1 METSNEVT
9 RALKSLNDIEKNVRV
24 ALKKGLVA
32 QYGINGYT
40 NISETIDILRGE
52 LEGNLQSNHTK
63 MEVNNYGTF
72 DH

>member
-1 METSNEVT
+1 MESSNEVT
-9 RALKSLNDIEKNVRV
+9 CALKSLNDIEKNVRT

-52 LEGNLQSNHTK
+52 LEGNLHSNHVENGGK
-63 MEVNNYGTF
+63 
-72 DH
+72 

>member
-9 RALKSLNDIEKNVRV
+9 CALKSLNDIEKDVQA

-52 LEGNLQSNHTK
+52 LEGNNHSNHVENGGK
-63 MEVNNYGTF
+63 
-72 DH
+72 